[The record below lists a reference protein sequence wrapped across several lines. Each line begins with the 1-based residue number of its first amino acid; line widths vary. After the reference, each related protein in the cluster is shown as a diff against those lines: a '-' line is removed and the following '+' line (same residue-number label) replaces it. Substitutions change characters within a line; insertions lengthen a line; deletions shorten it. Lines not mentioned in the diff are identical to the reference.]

1 MKDLSTT
8 EDTEDTE
15 MCLFLPSASTVVA
28 RLGEQMDL
36 EVRHL
41 KLVSAVADC
50 GSLTRAGDRL
60 HLTQSALSHQLRD
73 IESRLG
79 AALFL
84 RVGKRLVLTPA
95 GERLLASARE
105 VLERLQQTEHDIRQ
119 MGRDRAGVLRLTTEC
134 YTCYHWL
141 PPLLTKYRRKF
152 PKVEVRIDVDATRT
166 PVEMLLAGK
175 VDVALMSTPVR
186 DRRLTSTPIFDDE
199 VVIVAAPSHPFAKKT
214 HVKVADMHG
223 ETLLL
228 YPPKEESSVLNRI
241 LLPAGAV
248 PGRIDEV
255 QLTEAIIELVKA
267 GLGVAALARW
277 AVEPVVKT
285 GALVARSLT
294 ARGQHRRWSA
304 VMPKDLAKA
313 DFVREFVDLL
323 IEYAPGQA
331 QRAAKISA
339 LR

>member
-1 MKDLSTT
+1 
-8 EDTEDTE
+8 
-15 MCLFLPSASTVVA
+15 
-28 RLGEQMDL
+28 MDI

-41 KLVSAVADC
+41 RLVAAVADC

-95 GERLLASARE
+95 GDRLLASARE
-105 VLERLQQTEHDIRQ
+105 VLERLHQAEHDIRQ
-119 MGRDRAGVLRLTTEC
+119 MGRERAGVLRLTTEC

-141 PPLLTKYRRKF
+141 PPLLTRYRRKF
-152 PKVEVRIDVDATRT
+152 PRVDVRIDVDATRQPIET
-166 PVEMLLAGK
+166 LLAGK
-175 VDVALMSTPVR
+175 VDIALMSTPVR

-199 VVIVAAPSHPFAKKT
+199 VIIIAATTHPFAKKT

-228 YPPKEESSVLNRI
+228 YPPKEDSLVLNEV

-248 PGRIDEV
+248 PARIDEV

-267 GLGVAALARW
+267 GLGVSPIARW
-277 AVEPVVKT
+277 AVEPMIKS
-285 GALVARSLT
+285 GALVARPLT
-294 ARGQHRRWSA
+294 ARGLHRRWSA
-304 VMPKDLAKA
+304 VIPKDLAKA
-313 DFVREFVDLL
+313 DFVREFINLL
-323 IEYAPGQA
+323 VEHAPGQSVRGPA
-331 QRAAKISA
+331 RVA
-339 LR
+339 RTN